1 MRRHAHASLTHQ
13 ADRLDLELST
23 ELAPLLRASSFLEH
37 PYLSVHE
44 AGSRPFFDNLI
55 DTSIS
60 SLLVELDT
68 SHMR

>member
-23 ELAPLLRASSFLEH
+23 ELAPLRPSSFLEY
-37 PYLSVHE
+37 PYLSVYE
-44 AGSRPFFDNLI
+44 TGSRPFFDKLI

-60 SLLVELDT
+60 ILLVELDT